1 MLYIFWVN
9 NGQMMTFDMNLAI
22 ETVDNLKRA
31 IYEQYKI
38 PIINQV
44 LLISGGESLNSDD
57 RVCQYSSAGTDTS
70 PIFLF
75 CKNYELLMDQ
85 FEQQQHNDNNDDMK
99 DRVQS
104 CLQMEPNFNTVV
116 SRNEMAIQLYE
127 NDSQIYHC
135 CKQLVHDQHL
145 QQQSWASVV
154 ANLEDLVQSF
164 ENKSRK
170 VELLY
175 QDILRNKTAYLKLL
189 ENFKTDKELLGKIPI
204 LNSLIS
210 MKTMD
215 DSSHST
221 NYQLSLLDWIQ
232 QKDNHNILDE
242 LFCME
247 ELNDYN
253 DEKLENLRT
262 DISNVLG
269 ECNNMDMKEI
279 KGLTQRLSALEQ
291 FIRTAKKNFEKQGI
305 LTEGFKQNQSR
316 ISDLQDPTILPD
328 LCQNHSE
335 QLQTMLNN
343 HLELI
348 DLEHKFRDAK
358 FELSRNLNQRLR
370 WIIHVQEQLKHVD
383 EMVVVIGIKL
393 QKLRTNLEIIQ
404 RLHQSPKIYLDSI
417 QEVLRRK
424 MFTKI
429 FYDWAEKISRQ
440 AKNLIEQEQLLRQK
454 FTEKIDNHFLRCFFP
469 GMNDLPE
476 QFFNEPIRIDQLLP
490 NITVDDLE
498 YLRKKL
504 PEMFN
509 DNDNGELMMIM
520 PFNVP
525 FDTNEINVVAE
536 KSSSSESSQSDS
548 RSIDHQDIGIMTELS
563 LNNIDQLE
571 MNELNLKKDLQAKM
585 EMIEN
590 LRKNCET
597 IETKNENQKIL
608 LKRFRLLCDDLM
620 EFYRLNSTT
629 TTDLKQQLS
638 SYGRNF
644 FKEINHLNEYLN
656 EIINE
661 MNQLQT
667 RSSQQQQT
675 ITELTDKNANLE
687 NQIKLK
693 NSQIKS
699 LEQKLSE
706 ERIKNEECW
715 KQIQEQFNRI
725 ETFKSGIINEKK
737 LFDHFQLS
745 FKDLNLNYQ
754 NYHQEIENLF
764 IRLNEELRSIQ
775 ETIST
780 LEQKHQTNIESI
792 RKDISVEK
800 DRQIQ
805 RLREQLLFDHKNEL
819 ESLRQRFKL
828 AISTTSIERTASETS
843 LEKVQ
848 LDIVDQSAQ
857 EKEIQKLKSML
868 IEQRNEYEQTI
879 QTLRNDHEKSVQTL
893 RLEMDKQQTLRENI
907 VRKKTSSINNEFEMN
922 LDFLMQKMSL
932 YESFLSRLNSRIGQN
947 SSTTISTS
955 VDTNVEMKNE
965 KSDEINFVKELAK
978 DFNDF
983 NRNVELLN
991 SRSFISIPTTPDSPK
1006 LTTKLAQHL
1015 NVVNIDPNID
1025 DKVTANSCEIGDTV
1039 LVYYEKKYENFIV
1052 YTSLSNL
1059 HYIHS
1064 DSFKEFDLTKDPI
1077 TNEYDWIIA
1086 KVTEKEYC
1094 QIKKEENR
1102 YKLPV
1107 NTKFFRV
1114 KIQPISKF
1122 PSNQEKFKQL
1132 AQMNR
1137 LSSSSLISH
1146 PNNNNMPTS
1155 TSSSLLSSSTSTITN
1170 RNILSNFISLFAS
1183 SSSSSSNTVIGIG
1196 GSNSMIDISS
1206 QSSLTTIPSSSSSST
1221 ISNLDHT
1228 K

>member
-1 MLYIFWVN
+1 
-9 NGQMMTFDMNLAI
+9 
-22 ETVDNLKRA
+22 
-31 IYEQYKI
+31 
-38 PIINQV
+38 
-44 LLISGGESLNSDD
+44 
-57 RVCQYSSAGTDTS
+57 
-70 PIFLF
+70 
-75 CKNYELLMDQ
+75 
-85 FEQQQHNDNNDDMK
+85 
-99 DRVQS
+99 
-104 CLQMEPNFNTVV
+104 
-116 SRNEMAIQLYE
+116 
-127 NDSQIYHC
+127 
-135 CKQLVHDQHL
+135 
-145 QQQSWASVV
+145 
-154 ANLEDLVQSF
+154 
-164 ENKSRK
+164 
-170 VELLY
+170 
-175 QDILRNKTAYLKLL
+175 
-189 ENFKTDKELLGKIPI
+189 
-204 LNSLIS
+204 
-210 MKTMD
+210 
-215 DSSHST
+215 
-221 NYQLSLLDWIQ
+221 
-232 QKDNHNILDE
+232 
-242 LFCME
+242 
-247 ELNDYN
+247 
-253 DEKLENLRT
+253 
-262 DISNVLG
+262 
-269 ECNNMDMKEI
+269 
-279 KGLTQRLSALEQ
+279 
-291 FIRTAKKNFEKQGI
+291 
-305 LTEGFKQNQSR
+305 
-316 ISDLQDPTILPD
+316 
-328 LCQNHSE
+328 
-335 QLQTMLNN
+335 
-343 HLELI
+343 
-348 DLEHKFRDAK
+348 
-358 FELSRNLNQRLR
+358 
-370 WIIHVQEQLKHVD
+370 
-383 EMVVVIGIKL
+383 
-393 QKLRTNLEIIQ
+393 
-404 RLHQSPKIYLDSI
+404 
-417 QEVLRRK
+417 
-424 MFTKI
+424 
-429 FYDWAEKISRQ
+429 
-440 AKNLIEQEQLLRQK
+440 
-454 FTEKIDNHFLRCFFP
+454 
-469 GMNDLPE
+469 
-476 QFFNEPIRIDQLLP
+476 
-490 NITVDDLE
+490 
-498 YLRKKL
+498 
-504 PEMFN
+504 
-509 DNDNGELMMIM
+509 
-520 PFNVP
+520 
-525 FDTNEINVVAE
+525 
-536 KSSSSESSQSDS
+536 
-548 RSIDHQDIGIMTELS
+548 
-563 LNNIDQLE
+563 
-571 MNELNLKKDLQAKM
+571 MNELNLEKDLQAKM

-644 FKEINHLNEYLN
+644 FKEINQLNEYLN

-661 MNQLQT
+661 MNQLQL

-675 ITELTDKNANLE
+675 IIELTDKNVNLE

-693 NSQIKS
+693 NCQLKS

-737 LFDHFQLS
+737 IIDNFQQS
-745 FKDLNLNYQ
+745 YQDLNLNYQ

-764 IRLNEELRSIQ
+764 TQLNEDLCSIQ

-907 VRKKTSSINNEFEMN
+907 
-922 LDFLMQKMSL
+922 
-932 YESFLSRLNSRIGQN
+932 N

-955 VDTNVEMKNE
+955 VDTNDEMKNE
-965 KSDEINFVKELAK
+965 KSDDEINFVKELAK

-1107 NTKFFRV
+1107 NTKFFRCDGDL
-1114 KIQPISKF
+1114 IISIDEDCVIVGGGGCKF
-1122 PSNQEKFKQL
+1122 CNKFL
-1132 AQMNR
+1132 NCSP
-1137 LSSSSLISH
+1137 LSS
-1146 PNNNNMPTS
+1146 
-1155 TSSSLLSSSTSTITN
+1155 
-1170 RNILSNFISLFAS
+1170 
-1183 SSSSSSNTVIGIG
+1183 
-1196 GSNSMIDISS
+1196 
-1206 QSSLTTIPSSSSSST
+1206 
-1221 ISNLDHT
+1221 
-1228 K
+1228 